1 MARGKGTH
9 WKPKAIF
16 LLPNTYVSISY
27 PNKESQNDLEHRGY
41 GSCIIE
47 EGLDRSWTID
57 QLVCEVIAHYPQHK
71 AELAKTGIEFAK
83 LQRYSRKIIVHVLVK
98 GSTVADL
105 EKQHGQGILVIL
117 QKASVAPSQKVPKEM
132 KGAVKVKDEVKSPK
146 KSSNQRQI
154 KIEPTSHEFVDQ
166 VQRELDIL
174 SLLGGI
180 KIAHLNCQSLCNKKD
195 ELKLLLQCRATVD
208 VMTLSETWL
217 GKNDA
222 NENFNV
228 PGYTIMSRKDGAP
241 KFTGRPRGGVLIY
254 VKDSLSRLVRECDT
268 KMAKGLDA
276 CCIDIQLGG
285 SNGLGKGSDQINIC
299 LKKTLLRI
307 INVYVPP
314 GTRDQVSL
322 LKKLQRSLNLLKAT
336 DSCKP
341 TSSKG
346 TGNKKYPCC
355 CKTNYVILGDFNCD
369 RKTLSSCKVM
379 ESVKGEKLQT
389 LDELEKN
396 HHLSQLI
403 KDSTRVDLRKTK
415 GRDTYQTTESLID
428 FVFTDNPVAVSSSG
442 VAHIAM
448 SDHFMVYCAYEPDNK
463 YLHKSTP
470 LLTFEEFSQLSKGDI
485 DKRVYGMIRARD
497 LAKKRGDWDEYD
509 QLKDAIKVAKNE
521 NKKERKQQ
529 EKALKLK

>member
-1 MARGKGTH
+1 MAGRKETH

-16 LLPNTYVSISY
+16 LLPNTYISISY
-27 PNKESQNDLEHRGY
+27 PNKETQNDLEHKGY
-41 GSCIIE
+41 GSCNIK

-57 QLVCEVIAHYPQHK
+57 QLAEELIAHYPQHK

-83 LQRYSRKIIVHVLVK
+83 LQRYSKVIIAHVLVK

-132 KGAVKVKDEVKSPK
+132 KGAVKVKEEVTSPK
-146 KSSNQRQI
+146 KSSNQRHK
-154 KIEPTSHEFVDQ
+154 KIEPTSREFVDQ

-174 SLLGGI
+174 SQLGGI

-217 GKNDA
+217 GENDA
-222 NENFNV
+222 KESFKV
-228 PGYTIMSRKDGAP
+228 PGYTIISRRDGAP

-254 VKDSLSRLVRECDT
+254 VKDSLSSLVGECDT
-268 KMAKGLDA
+268 KMEEGLDA

-285 SNGLGKGSDQINIC
+285 SNDVKKGSDQINMC

-307 INVYVPP
+307 IDVYVPP

-322 LKKLQRSLNLLKAT
+322 FKKLQRSLNKLKAT
-336 DSCKP
+336 DSCKL
-341 TSSKG
+341 TSSKA
-346 TGNKKYPCC
+346 NKKYPCC

-379 ESVKGEKLQT
+379 ESVKGEKLQA

-396 HHLSQLI
+396 HHFSQLI

-415 GRDTYQTTESLID
+415 GQNTYQTTESLID
-428 FVFTDNPVAVSSSG
+428 FVFTDNPVAVSFSG

-448 SDHFMVYCAYEPDNK
+448 SDHYMVYCAYEPAKK

-470 LLTFEEFSQLSKGDI
+470 LLTFEEFSQFSKGDI
-485 DKRVYGMIRARD
+485 DEEVYGMICARD

-509 QLKDAIKVAKNE
+509 RLKDAIKVAKNE